1 MLPKRG
7 ENVTKQRRAE
17 WLLVL
22 TTALWG
28 TSYYLTDLCFAELDP
43 LNLNAIRFV
52 TAFAVLGLIY
62 RKHFRGMTRETLR
75 AGAAVGT
82 ALVFAYIGATY
93 GVKYTSLSNAGF
105 ISCLAGIITPVLE
118 LAVYRRRPEK
128 KLVITVLLCTLGLA
142 LMTLGPDLRFASG
155 DLICLLCSAAYSIDI
170 LLTDRAVA
178 NEAVDPI
185 GMSVVEIGFTGAAFT
200 LLSLVFE
207 RPRLPR
213 TPQVWAA
220 ALFLGVFCSGVAFV
234 LQTTQ
239 QKHSSA
245 TRVALIFTLEPVF
258 SALIAYFLAGE
269 RLHPRA
275 YLGAVLMVLSVAW
288 MQIDFKGGKIDD
300 HIRESV

>member
-1 MLPKRG
+1 MA
-7 ENVTKQRRAE
+7 KQRRAE
-17 WLLVL
+17 WLLAL
-22 TTALWG
+22 ATAFWG
-28 TSYYLTDLCFAELDP
+28 MSYYLTDVCFAELEA
-43 LNLNAIRFV
+43 LNLNAIRFI

-62 RKHFRGMTRETLR
+62 RGHFRGMTRETLR
-75 AGAAVGT
+75 CGLLVGV

-105 ISCLAGIITPVLE
+105 ISCLAGVITPVLE
-118 LAVYRRRPEK
+118 LIVYRKKPEK
-128 KLVITVLLCTLGLA
+128 KVAVTVLLCTLGLA
-142 LMTLGPDLRFASG
+142 LMTLGPNLQFAIG
-155 DLICLLCSAAYSIDI
+155 DLICLLCSVAYSVDI
-170 LLTDRAVA
+170 LITDRAVA
-178 NEAVDPI
+178 NEEVDPI
-185 GMSVVEIGFTGAAFT
+185 GMSVVEIGFTGVVFL

-207 RPRLPR
+207 QPHLPSSAG
-213 TPQVWAA
+213 VWAA

-275 YLGAVLMVLSVAW
+275 YLGAALMVLSIAW
-288 MQIDFKGGKIDD
+288 MQIDFKGGKAHDD
-300 HIRESV
+300 IRQGV